1 MTGGA
6 DSFTQAREHHMA
18 EFLKFTIG
26 NTQHWINLS
35 EVCFVRVVRKDETA
49 LDMVQF
55 TYAGGQV
62 EAFGEKSGAKEAL
75 KALEDHANAKP

>member
-1 MTGGA
+1 MAGGA
-6 DSFTQAREHHMA
+6 DSFTPAREHHMA
-18 EFLKFTIG
+18 EFLKFTFS

-35 EVCFVRVVRKDETA
+35 SVCFVRVVRKDETA

-62 EAFGEKSGAKEAL
+62 EAFGEQSGAKEAL
-75 KALEDHANAKP
+75 KALEDHANAEP